1 MLFRSSS
8 CCKKGEEAHLEELKE
23 EEVAEAPMLTQR
35 IKKKI
40 QTSENYINS
49 FEWRENDVPA
59 RAMRLVHENIDNPE
73 EYEKIKNTCV
83 KLLELFAMK
92 ASRRDEISR
101 VRDRIM
107 QVDSDLAEE
116 IDMSKFS
123 QCAFYEGRIL
133 LYR

>member
-1 MLFRSSS
+1 MLFRSPPF
-8 CCKKGEEAHLEELKE
+8 A
-23 EEVAEAPMLTQR
+23 VAAAAPMLTQR

-49 FEWRENDVPA
+49 CEWRENEIPE

-92 ASRRDEISR
+92 ASRRDDISR